1 MEERPAE
8 TGGDEALRQRA
19 VHRLRKKAEFRSHLT
34 SYVLV
39 NALLV
44 GIWAFTGQGYFWP
57 IWPLLGWG
65 VGIVFHAWDTF
76 GHRSEIT
83 EDQIRREMDR
93 LR

>member
-34 SYVLV
+34 SYFLV

-65 VGIVFHAWDTF
+65 VGIAFHGWDTF